1 MHHTAPYCTN
11 MMNGAGLLWSEIR
24 YDEQRGIADGHVTKL
39 RAVEFERSPIL
50 SGEV

>member
-1 MHHTAPYCTN
+1 

-24 YDEQRGIADGHVTKL
+24 YYEQEGIADGHVATL

-50 SGEV
+50 SGYSFRTQFCIKL